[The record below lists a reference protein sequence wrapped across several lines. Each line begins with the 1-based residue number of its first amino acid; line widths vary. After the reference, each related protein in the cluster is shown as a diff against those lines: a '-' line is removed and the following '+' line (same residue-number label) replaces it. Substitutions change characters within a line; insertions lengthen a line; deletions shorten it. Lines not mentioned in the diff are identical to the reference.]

1 MSPSSQ
7 EPEGRDLFV
16 HLGEQLIA
24 KLEAQ
29 PITITYVF
37 SDGTRTYEVKPEDPL
52 YKELSRRRREAL
64 RGSLAKLRGKGGK
77 T

>member
-1 MSPSSQ
+1 MAPPEPSQ
-7 EPEGRDLFV
+7 GRDLFI

-24 KLEAQ
+24 RAEQQ

-52 YKELSRRRREAL
+52 YKPLAERRSQAL
-64 RGSLAKLRGKGGK
+64 RASLAKLRSKGGAS
-77 T
+77 